1 MEQVVSGQLRNQT
14 GEAGQIEVGG
24 KEKAHRIFTSR
35 CKCKLIVLIKRCRF
49 IPFLCVLRLLLEKV

>member
-14 GEAGQIEVGG
+14 GQAGQIEVGR

-35 CKCKLIVLIKRCRF
+35 CKCKLIVLIKWCRF